1 MNSYPISI
9 DTLSSRPHP
18 SVPLKQ
24 KPGRFKRIAQR
35 DRLWNFS
42 NYNKLQNDPT
52 GASATAIPSL
62 LVDPTKY
69 PLRSNYTEQLIK
81 TFWLTASPSFREDRE
96 RRLRGG
102 KRSVEGKARLGLNV
116 HEKVADT
123 TGQTSGP
130 IVASNERGNRVV
142 RWRAASQLESR
153 RLQVNSSVY
162 D

>member
-1 MNSYPISI
+1 M
-9 DTLSSRPHP
+9 
-18 SVPLKQ
+18 
-24 KPGRFKRIAQR
+24 
-35 DRLWNFS
+35 
-42 NYNKLQNDPT
+42 

-102 KRSVEGKARLGLNV
+102 KRSEEGKTRSGLKV

-123 TGQTSGP
+123 TRQTPVPSLHQVKEATEWFDG
-130 IVASNERGNRVV
+130 VLLAS
-142 RWRAASQLESR
+142 
-153 RLQVNSSVY
+153 
-162 D
+162 